1 MKSRVIT
8 RNVWFLALVS
18 LMADVA
24 SELLYPVVPVYLRTI
39 GFTVFIIG
47 LLEGVAEAVA
57 GLSKGYFGQWSDR
70 RGMRM
75 PFVRIGYLLSAVS
88 KPLMVASVQPAM
100 VFLARTVDRLGK
112 GIRTAPRDA
121 LLSAEAKA
129 TDKAKVFGFHRGMDT
144 LGAVIG
150 PLMALAF
157 LHVFPGSYVSLFLL
171 AAIPG
176 LLAVALTFGVR
187 ENLQAEPLKPRPG
200 FFDYFKYWRS
210 SPVAFRRL
218 VMPLTFFALFNS
230 SDMLLILRMREL
242 TGSDQ
247 IAIMAYILYNI
258 VYALASYPLGSL
270 ADKLGMRAVISGG
283 MLIFAGVYTGM
294 GVGIGIFEGFVFF
307 GVYGIYMAATEG
319 VSKAWLAGVV
329 PANETAIAIG
339 LFSALQSLALMI
351 ASTMAGTVWAVYGA
365 TAAFFL
371 TAIASLITFVWLL
384 VSTKK
389 SNYRN

>member
-24 SELLYPVVPVYLRTI
+24 SELLYPVAPVYLRTI
-39 GFTVFIIG
+39 GFSVFIIG
-47 LLEGVAEAVA
+47 LLEGVAEAIA
-57 GLSKGYFGQWSDR
+57 GLSKGYFGQLSDR
-70 RGMRM
+70 RGTRI

-187 ENLQAEPLKPRPG
+187 ENPQTEPLKPRPG

-247 IAIMAYILYNI
+247 IAILAYILYNI
-258 VYALASYPLGSL
+258 FYALASYPLGSL
-270 ADKLGMRAVISGG
+270 ADKLGMKAVFSGG

-294 GVGIGIFEGFVFF
+294 GVGIGMAEGFVLF

-319 VSKAWLAGVV
+319 VSKAWVAGVV
-329 PANETAIAIG
+329 PSNETATAIG

-351 ASTMAGTVWAVYGA
+351 ASTMAGAVWAVYGA
-365 TAAFFL
+365 KAAFFL
-371 TAIASLITFVWLL
+371 TAMASMITFVWLL